1 MEPFR
6 VFVDI
11 IAATIKITDDF
22 KEEMTSILE
31 KTIKINGK
39 MQTINNAIT
48 IYVQSIF
55 TSLINQDISYLVF
68 PDSYVF

>member
-1 MEPFR
+1 METFR

-22 KEEMTSILE
+22 KEEMASILE
-31 KTIKINGK
+31 KKIKINGK